1 VGTVDADRNALRGE
15 RLAHGSVTAP
25 KYLDPMVGRAVAK
38 NEVAGAYLEAVGAW
52 KERSNVRRDVVLDG
66 LDELR
71 IELKGNVT
79 AMLSASTNAK
89 RSPVTGDLSLQVSL
103 PS

>member
-1 VGTVDADRNALRGE
+1 LVED
-15 RLAHGSVTAP
+15 
-25 KYLDPMVGRAVAK
+25 
-38 NEVAGAYLEAVGAW
+38 
-52 KERSNVRRDVVLDG
+52 NVRRDVVLDG